1 MPWAKRRAPS
11 SVERSTADVVQLSRR
26 CGTDVL
32 RRGSCE
38 LALEIA
44 VGIGYHAE
52 WQTQGVLHPA
62 RGRVVP
68 AEFRQKLQCDLQSE
82 LIAAS
87 SV

>member
-52 WQTQGVLHPA
+52 WRKWGAAEPA

-68 AEFRQKLQCDLQSE
+68 AGVGVKLG
-82 LIAAS
+82 
-87 SV
+87 

>member
-1 MPWAKRRAPS
+1 MPWAKIRAPS
-11 SVERSTADVVQLSRR
+11 SLERSTADVVQLSRR

-44 VGIGYHAE
+44 VGIGYHAV
-52 WQTQGVLHPA
+52 WKKQGVLQPA

-68 AEFRQKLQCDLQSE
+68 AGVGVKLG
-82 LIAAS
+82 
-87 SV
+87 